1 MRTHRLIQNTPEW
14 HAHRAA
20 YFNAS
25 DAPAALGASPY
36 KTRTQLLH
44 ERFTGITPEVDAH
57 TQRRFDEGHR
67 VEALARPLAEDILDD
82 DLYPVVGTLGNLS
95 ASFDGLTMDG
105 TIVFEHK
112 SLNDDLRSAMKPGCK
127 GADLPLHYRIQM
139 EQQLAVSGAKYCL
152 FMASTWDGDVLIEER
167 HCIYDP
173 DMGLR
178 AQIMAGWAQFEID
191 LRDYQPPKEVE
202 VKPIGRAPELLPALH
217 IQVTG
222 SVLSSN
228 IDKFKEHAMGV
239 LAGINRT
246 LETDEDFA
254 NAEKTIKW
262 CAEVEERLAA
272 AKAHALSQLESIE
285 ANFRAVDEVSG
296 ETRRVRLELTNL
308 VKAQKELM
316 KNLVITQAKTALAD
330 HMEALNQ
337 RLGER
342 LMPTVAADFAGAMK
356 NKKNIDSMRDAV
368 SVVLAN
374 AKAEANMIG
383 ERIEGN
389 LKTLRD
395 VARDHGFLFSD
406 RAGLVLKQHDDLI
419 MLTSMRIN
427 EHKQREAARAAA
439 AAEAAAAHEAKR
451 LQEAEA
457 AIKAAEAIKAA
468 RVTDVVT
475 APVLLQEVPKAAA
488 APSENRRNL
497 LELLERL
504 AEEPILR
511 ILHFVQ
517 SRYASELGIDADA
530 LHQERMKKPGYRT
543 SGPRKLAA

>member
-1 MRTHRLIQNTPEW
+1 MKTHKLIQNTPDW
-14 HAHRAA
+14 FAHRAS

-25 DAPAALGASPY
+25 DAPAMLGASPY

-57 TQRRFDEGHR
+57 TQRRFDDGHR
-67 VEALARPLAEDILDD
+67 FEALARPLAEAILDD
-82 DLYPVVGTLGNLS
+82 DLYPVVGTLANLS

-112 SLNDDLRSAMKPGCK
+112 SLNDDLRAAMQPGCT

-173 DMGLR
+173 DMSLR
-178 AQIMAGWAQFEID
+178 ERIMAGWAQFEID

-222 SVLSSN
+222 AVLASN
-228 IDKFKEHAMGV
+228 IDKFREHAMGV

-246 LETDEDFA
+246 LESDEDFA

-272 AKAHALSQLESIE
+272 AKAHALSQLEAIE

-308 VKAQKELM
+308 VKAQKELR
-316 KNLVITQAKTALAD
+316 KNLLITQAKTALSD

-337 RLGER
+337 RLGEK
-342 LMPTVAADFAGAMK
+342 LMPTVMADFAGAIKGM
-356 NKKNIDSMRDAV
+356 KNIDKMCDAV

-374 AKAEANMIG
+374 AKAEANAVA

-389 LKTLRD
+389 LKTLRE
-395 VARDHGFLFSD
+395 VAKDHGFLFSD

-427 EHKQREAARAAA
+427 EHKQREAARAQA

-468 RVTDVVT
+468 SVTDVVT
-475 APVLLQEVPKAAA
+475 APVLQEVPKSA
-488 APSENRRNL
+488 APSESRRNL

-517 SRYASELGIDADA
+517 SRYASELGIDVDA
-530 LHQERMKKPGYRT
+530 LRQERMKKPGYRT